1 MSNDLYSFA
10 LSNTLNEIPKI
21 CGDVKNTFIVKRDGQ
36 IVAKDENTPEK
47 TIACVADALQSM
59 LEKAEAIGSIE
70 NAIVECSKGRVN
82 ISCIDDLYVVTVT
95 SSKADM
101 NYVNSVTE
109 TLVSTVLRLVRKITP
124 ASLADTS
131 PPFETETPIEDADK
145 LSETEEQESKGQSE
159 SQVEAEITSSEP
171 QANQF
176 MVEDLRGLFVKADVA
191 RVDSSILTQ
200 WKEAYNGE
208 NIEEVE
214 IETFDGKT
222 IHCKI
227 KPIKDSKSE
236 GKGKIQMPD
245 KVQAALGTKSGE
257 LVRVKPVLE

>member
-1 MSNDLYSFA
+1 LSNDLYSFA

-21 CGDVKNTFIVKRDGQ
+21 CADVKNTFIVKRDGQ
-36 IVAKDENTPEK
+36 IVAKDEKTPEK
-47 TIACVADALQSM
+47 TIACVTNALQSM

-70 NAIVECSKGRVN
+70 NTVVECSKGRVN

-95 SSKADM
+95 SSKADV

-109 TLVSTVLRLVRKITP
+109 TLVSTVLRLVEKITP

-145 LSETEEQESKGQSE
+145 LSEEEQEAEGQSE
-159 SQVEAEITSSEP
+159 SQVEVESTYPEP

-191 RVDSSILTQ
+191 RIDGDILMQ
-200 WKEAYNGE
+200 WKEACNGE

-222 IHCKI
+222 THCKI

-257 LVRVKPVLE
+257 LVRVKPVVE